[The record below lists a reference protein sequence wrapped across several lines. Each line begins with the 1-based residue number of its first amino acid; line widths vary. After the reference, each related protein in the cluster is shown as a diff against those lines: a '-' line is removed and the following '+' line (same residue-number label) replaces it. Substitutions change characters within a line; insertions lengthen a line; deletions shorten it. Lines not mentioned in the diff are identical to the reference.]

1 MSKLV
6 SVSTVTALAI
16 ALASCSES
24 TAPSSRTYSVSTTA
38 TVPANPTA
46 PILLIT
52 NDPQSKVTVTLSVAT
67 LQTLAQILGGP
78 AQIKMT
84 DVAPTDYSSL
94 PANEQTSISKFGSR
108 TLTVLVFD
116 VTRTGAL
123 ASASLASSSEVAFQ
137 TGAPTGAFTIT
148 ECANAPNG
156 PFQFQQIFTSGSAQ
170 IVGSGTGASGCIS
183 GVAQLILSVTGS
195 VSGVAQQR
203 AGVAIGAGLT
213 AAVVATTNNA
223 SASGGNLLP

>member
-52 NDPQSKVTVTLSVAT
+52 NDPQSKVTVTLNVAT
-67 LQTLAQILGGP
+67 LQALAQLVGGS

-84 DVAPTDYSSL
+84 DVAPTDYATLS
-94 PANEQTSISKFGSR
+94 ANEQTSITKFGSR
-108 TLTVLVFD
+108 TLTVLFFD
-116 VTRTGAL
+116 VTKVGAL
-123 ASASLASSSEVAFQ
+123 ASASLAASSEVAFQ
-137 TGAPTGAFTIT
+137 TGASTGTFTISS
-148 ECANAPNG
+148 CANAPNG
-156 PFQFQQIFTSGSAQ
+156 PVQFQQIFTSGSALL
-170 IVGSGTGASGCIS
+170 VGTGTGASGCVS
-183 GVAQLILSVTGS
+183 GVAQLNLTGTGA
-195 VSGVAQQR
+195 VSGVALQASSNR
-203 AGVAIGAGLT
+203 RYG
-213 AAVVATTNNA
+213 VVATTNNA